1 MTTDKNKNLTTL
13 YIVRH
18 GETEFNAK
26 EIMMGYTV
34 DSALTKKGKGQAR
47 KTAEEL
53 SHIHFDEVFSSDLS
67 RAKRT
72 AEIITLERKL
82 AVKTTQALREQC
94 YGRYEGKTYEVFQS
108 ALRELLEKYEE
119 LSDKEKLH
127 FRLEEGME
135 TDAEAGSRFIT
146 FIREIAVA
154 YPAKTILLVSH
165 GDVIKYFLI
174 HIGYA
179 TYSQLRDGS
188 IENCSYVKIQSD
200 GVDFF
205 VRETR
210 GIHKII
216 K

>member
-1 MTTDKNKNLTTL
+1 MNTDKNITTV

-34 DSALTKKGKGQAR
+34 DSALTKKGKEQAR
-47 KTAEEL
+47 RTAEEL
-53 SHIHFDEVFSSDLS
+53 SRIHFDAVFSSDLL

-82 AVKTTQALREQC
+82 AIKTTQALREKC
-94 YGRYEGKTYEVFQS
+94 YGRYEGKTYEVFRS
-108 ALRELLEKYEE
+108 ALRELLEKYEK

-135 TDAEAGSRFIT
+135 TDAEAGARFIT

-154 YPAKTILLVSH
+154 YPAQIILLVSH

-179 TYSQLRDGS
+179 TYSQLQEGS
-188 IENCSYVKIQSD
+188 IENCSYIKIESD

-205 VRETR
+205 VKETR
-210 GIHKII
+210 GIHK

>member
-1 MTTDKNKNLTTL
+1 MVNHTRLTTF

-34 DSALTKKGKGQAR
+34 DSALTKKGKEQAR
-47 KTAEEL
+47 KIAGEL
-53 SHIHFDEVFSSDLS
+53 SHIHFDAGFSSDLL

-82 AVKTTQALREQC
+82 AVKTTQALREQS
-94 YGRYEGKTYEVFQS
+94 YGKYEGKTYAAFES
-108 ALRELLEKYEE
+108 ELRKLLEKYEE

-135 TDAEAGSRFIT
+135 TDAEAGTRFIT

-154 YPAKTILLVSH
+154 YLGKTVLVVSH
-165 GDVIKYFLI
+165 GDVIKHFLI

-179 TYSQLRDGS
+179 TYNQLREGT
-188 IENCSYVKIQSD
+188 IENCSYLKIESD
-200 GVDFF
+200 GIDFF
-205 VRETR
+205 IKETQ
-210 GIHKII
+210 GIHI

>member
-1 MTTDKNKNLTTL
+1 MNSDKNLTTL

-18 GETEFNAK
+18 GETEFNIK

-34 DSALTKKGKGQAR
+34 DSALTKKGKEQAR
-47 KTAEEL
+47 KIAEEL
-53 SHIHFDEVFSSDLS
+53 SHIHFDAVFSSDLS

-82 AVKTTQALREQC
+82 AIKTTQALREQC
-94 YGRYEGKTYEVFQS
+94 YGKYEGKTYAVFES
-108 ALRELLEKYEE
+108 ELRELLEKYEE

-127 FRLEEGME
+127 FRLEGGME
-135 TDAEAGSRFIT
+135 TDAEAGTRFIT

-154 YPAKTILLVSH
+154 YPGKTVLVVSH
-165 GDVIKYFLI
+165 GDVIKHFLI

-179 TYSQLRDGS
+179 TYSQLREGS
-188 IENCSYVKIQSD
+188 IENCSYIKIQSD

-205 VRETR
+205 VKETR
-210 GIHKII
+210 GIHKMV